1 MTTPMKSKNT
11 DLESLREL
19 LAEMDCRTLA
29 DDIPMEHLGTIA
41 DFLRVEGKLRHDA
54 RIRRL
59 IGGCGLR
66 KTQIR
71 TFEGFNW
78 AFNPKLPKNDILA
91 FRESHWIED
100 ARNLVMIGD
109 TGVGKTHFGK
119 SLCYD
124 AIHRGES
131 AYFISAYDLINRI
144 TKAAHPATKVCYYG
158 SNIKVL
164 CIDEIGYTQQ
174 SKEAGDIIFQIIAK
188 RSETLPTIVTTN
200 LPPKQWGSLF
210 AGSAATAILDRLS
223 HNGNFLKMEGP
234 SYRGRT
240 RKK

>member
-1 MTTPMKSKNT
+1 MTTALKSRNT
-11 DLESLREL
+11 DIANLREL
-19 LAEMDCRTLA
+19 LTETACRTPA
-29 DDIPMEHLGTIA
+29 EDIPAENLQAIA
-41 DFLRVEGKLRHDA
+41 DFLRSENKLRHDA

-59 IGGCGLR
+59 LGGCGLR
-66 KTQIR
+66 QTQIR
-71 TFEGFNW
+71 TFDGFDW
-78 AFNPKLPKNDILA
+78 LFNPRLPKEDILA
-91 FRESHWIED
+91 FRNSRWIDD

-144 TKAAHPATKVCYYG
+144 TKAVHPATKVCYYG
-158 SNIKVL
+158 TSIKVL

-200 LPPKQWGSLF
+200 LAPKHWGNLF

-223 HNGNFLKMEGP
+223 HNGKFLKMEGP